1 MSSTLFG
8 RGTNTQ
14 VGGRKRA
21 EDQDRAVLSIRTALD
36 ELKVGTTTEVIQ
48 QKTRIAALEATVAS
62 LQKMVAATAAT
73 GTAFDELKVSTTT
86 EVIQQ
91 KARIAALEATVA
103 SLQKMVSA
111 TVATIA
117 TLSASATTT
126 SDAPPS

>member
-36 ELKVGTTTEVIQ
+36 ELKVGTTIEV
-48 QKTRIAALEATVAS
+48 A
-62 LQKMVAATAAT
+62 
-73 GTAFDELKVSTTT
+73 
-86 EVIQQ
+86 QQ

-103 SLQKMVSA
+103 ALQKMV
-111 TVATIA
+111 
-117 TLSASATTT
+117 ASLAATT
-126 SDAPPS
+126 SAAPPPP